1 MITYKAITSVME
13 VIPKY
18 KRENSFFVLKVKSIY
33 PAILKRKTKK
43 LLFID
48 LVIDKRISL
57 EPILSCTSLYLR
69 AFVDYSFKHPHTLH
83 LCGK

>member
-1 MITYKAITSVME
+1 MIIYKAIKSVME
-13 VIPKY
+13 VIPNY
-18 KRENSFFVLKVKSIY
+18 KRENFFFVLKVKV
-33 PAILKRKTKK
+33 LKRKTKK

-57 EPILSCTSLYLR
+57 ESILSRTSLYLR